1 MLYIIMDL
9 TQFERMKSELEQRIY
24 EENKTAGTYL
34 RLTIDITAS
43 KQETR
48 DTTNNAREKIKE
60 QG

>member
-34 RLTIDITAS
+34 RLTIDIRAS